1 MPVKKVGKSAIYAME
16 KILQAKRKSI
26 TANTRPPLWQAPNAP
41 GLYDMSGN
49 VWEWTCSEYAK
60 FFNGKEEKCS
70 KNLIKNNT
78 VRGGSWGSQQRG
90 VRASNRNVI
99 FGGYGPAD
107 ADSHRGF
114 RLARD

>member
-1 MPVKKVGKSAIYAME
+1 MASYP
-16 KILQAKRKSI
+16 
-26 TANTRPPLWQAPNAP
+26 PNAL
-41 GLYDMSGN
+41 GLYDMSVN

-70 KNLIKNNT
+70 KKLNKKNT